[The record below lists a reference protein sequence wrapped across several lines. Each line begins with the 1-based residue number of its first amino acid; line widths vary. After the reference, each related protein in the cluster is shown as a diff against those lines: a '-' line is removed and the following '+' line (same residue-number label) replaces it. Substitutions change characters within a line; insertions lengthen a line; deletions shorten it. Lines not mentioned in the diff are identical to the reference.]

1 VRALW
6 LESGA
11 VRHVRDVPAPEPAPG
26 EARLKV
32 RLAGLCATDL
42 ELLKGYAGFAGVP
55 GHEFVADVV
64 DAPGAEEWLGRRV
77 VAEITVACG
86 ACAECTAGRRPH
98 CAARRVLGIRGHDG
112 ALAEYLTA
120 PVANLHA
127 VPAGLDD
134 RAAVFTEPLAAALEV
149 QEQVPVGAGHRVVVI
164 GDGKLGQLV
173 SRTLARTGCTLTVA
187 GRHVDKLERLARR
200 GIAVTAPGDLPARA
214 ADVVVE
220 CTGRPAGLEQAR
232 RAVRPRGTIVLKS
245 TYHGQTPVDLSSL
258 VVDEVTL
265 VGSRCGPFPKALEQL
280 AGGLDVSDL
289 VSAVYPLADGEAAF
303 AAAARP
309 GMLKVL
315 VAISGE
321 GAGG

>member
-1 VRALW
+1 MRALW
-6 LESGA
+6 LENGA
-11 VRHVRDVPAPEPAPG
+11 VRYATDLPAPEPAPG
-26 EARLKV
+26 EARLQV

-42 ELLKGYAGFAGVP
+42 ELVKGYAGFTGVP

-64 DAPGAEEWLGRRV
+64 EAPGAGEWLGRRV
-77 VAEITVACG
+77 VAEITLACG
-86 ACAECTAGRRPH
+86 ACAECAAGRRPH
-98 CAARRVLGIRGHDG
+98 CAARRVLGIRGRNG
-112 ALAEYLTA
+112 ALAEYVTA
-120 PVANLHA
+120 PIANLHA
-127 VPAGLDD
+127 VPDGLAD

-149 QEQVPVGAGHRVVVI
+149 QEQVPVGAGDRVAVI

-173 SRTLARTGCTLTVA
+173 ARTLARRGCALTVA
-187 GRHVDKLERLARR
+187 GRHADKLDRLARR
-200 GIAVTAPGDLPARA
+200 GIAVTTPGGLPPRA

-220 CTGRPAGLEQAR
+220 CTGKPAGLDQAR

-289 VSAVYPLADGEAAF
+289 VSEVYPLADGEAAF

-315 VAISGE
+315 VTISPE

>member
-6 LESGA
+6 LEHGT
-11 VRHVRDVPAPEPAPG
+11 VRYATDVPAPEPRAG

-42 ELLKGYAGFAGVP
+42 ELLKGYAGFQGVP
-55 GHEFVADVV
+55 GHEFVADVL
-64 DAPGAEEWLGRRV
+64 DAPGAAEWVGRRV

-86 ACAECTAGRRPH
+86 ACAECLKGHRSH
-98 CAARRVLGIRGHDG
+98 CAARRVLGIRGRHG
-112 ALAEYLTA
+112 ALAEYVTL

-127 VPAGLDD
+127 VPDALDD

-149 QEQVPVGAGHRVVVI
+149 QEQVPVGAGDRVVVV

-173 SRTLARTGCTLTVA
+173 ARALARTGCTLTVA
-187 GRHVDKLERLARR
+187 GRHPDKLDLLARR
-200 GIAVTAPGDLPARA
+200 GIAVTAARDLPARA

-220 CTGRPAGLEQAR
+220 CTGRPAGLDQAR
-232 RAVRPRGTIVLKS
+232 RVVRPRGTIVLKS
-245 TYHGQTPVDLSSL
+245 TYHGPGAVDLSSL
-258 VVDEVTL
+258 VVDEITL

-280 AGGLDVSDL
+280 ASGLDVSDL
-289 VSAVYPLADGEAAF
+289 VSAAYPLADGVAAF

-315 VAISGE
+315 VSISPE
-321 GAGG
+321 GTGG